1 MVWIE
6 EKVKCE
12 YAEDI
17 SLVLLYGSFI
27 NGTAN
32 PKSDIDC
39 YFIPRTER
47 GYELAK
53 TFILAGVGYDIFPM
67 DWECAGNIAELEECL
82 IPLVGDVKIIYSFSA
97 EELKRFQRLQAK
109 MKHNLADRQVLQA
122 AARKRAEAAYKLYQD
137 ICKPNPLAEI
147 RKLAGHIIM
156 QLADAV
162 SIYNHDYFHRGLK
175 MQFQDLLKLQKEKDI
190 PLRSCEEYL
199 HTIQAKTAE
208 ESIRHS
214 YGLLCTV
221 GEYIWSRLFGGTG
234 KG

>member
-6 EKVKCE
+6 EKVKRE

-53 TFILAGVGYDIFPM
+53 TFILAGVGYDIFLM
-67 DWECAGNIAELEECL
+67 DWERAGNIAELEECL
-82 IPLVGDVKIIYSFSA
+82 IPLVGDVKIIYSSSA

-109 MKHNLADRQVLQA
+109 MKHNLADRQVSQA

-162 SIYNHDYFHRGLK
+162 AIYNHDYFHRGLK
-175 MQFQDLLKLQKEKDI
+175 MQFRI
-190 PLRSCEEYL
+190 Y
-199 HTIQAKTAE
+199 
-208 ESIRHS
+208 
-214 YGLLCTV
+214 
-221 GEYIWSRLFGGTG
+221 
-234 KG
+234 